1 MFGFKSQELKRRD
14 ACRFASRCKGR
25 GKAYAS
31 MSATLLVLSAKSSI
45 EARKPSLLTPVSHLT
60 VLFVLQA
67 NGGAI
72 WADLNSKV
80 TIVSS
85 YLLNNHAGVV
95 RKQTL
100 SCSY

>member
-1 MFGFKSQELKRRD
+1 
-14 ACRFASRCKGR
+14 
-25 GKAYAS
+25 
-31 MSATLLVLSAKSSI
+31 MSATLLVLSPKSSV
-45 EARKPSLLTPVSHLT
+45 EAHQPSLLIPVIHLSE
-60 VLFVLQA
+60 LSVLQA

-85 YLLNNHAGVV
+85 YLLKNHAGVV
-95 RKQTL
+95 RKRTL